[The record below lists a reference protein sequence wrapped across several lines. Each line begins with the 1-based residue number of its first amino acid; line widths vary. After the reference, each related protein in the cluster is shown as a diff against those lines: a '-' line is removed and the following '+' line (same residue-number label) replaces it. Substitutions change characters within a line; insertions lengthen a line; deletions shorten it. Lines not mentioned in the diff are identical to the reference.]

1 MPCPLC
7 FNWATSDFICLPKR
21 VCFNASW
28 QNENKPTWEAH
39 EMGAGGLSW
48 PGTEMMS
55 PLPSAGPWATLP
67 QRLCLSLLKWTH
79 YKTTLMYPG
88 DTRWNVLCDT
98 KARHQSACILKLDPP
113 HLNSGSLSHCGS
125 GPAIPP
131 LSTSAVLWSGGNNSI
146 FNTLLEGLTGWKC
159 TNRPVSV
166 LLHLFLLSGLNDHV
180 GFVHPS
186 SSCENLCRT
195 DEKML
200 PFSEG

>member
-39 EMGAGGLSW
+39 EMGAGGLPW

-67 QRLCLSLLKWTH
+67 LRLCLSLLKWTH

-88 DTRWNVLCDT
+88 DTRWNALCDT
-98 KARHQSACILKLDPP
+98 QKHGTRMHVSWSWTRHTWILAPSPTVALGQPF
-113 HLNSGSLSHCGS
+113 
-125 GPAIPP
+125 P
-131 LSTSAVLWSGGNNSI
+131 LSVPQL
-146 FNTLLEGLTGWKC
+146 
-159 TNRPVSV
+159 
-166 LLHLFLLSGLNDHV
+166 
-180 GFVHPS
+180 
-186 SSCENLCRT
+186 SCEV
-195 DEKML
+195 
-200 PFSEG
+200 EGTTASSTCCWKA